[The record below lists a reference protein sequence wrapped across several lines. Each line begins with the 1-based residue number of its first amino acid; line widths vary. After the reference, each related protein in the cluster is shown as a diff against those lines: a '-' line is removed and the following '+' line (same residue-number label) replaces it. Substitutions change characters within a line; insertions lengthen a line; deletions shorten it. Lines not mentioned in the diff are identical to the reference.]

1 LSSER
6 LPRRGALLALAA
18 VLGLGAC
25 GFQPVYAPA
34 APARALRGRV
44 AVDPPGTRVGFFFAG
59 RVEERLGRAE
69 TAEFRLGATIL
80 QNVRELTL
88 TGTGGRERVAFEG
101 VAEYRLRGPDG
112 RVLTSGRVDAF
123 TSFTDIGTPV
133 ATRTARRDAQRRLAE
148 ILADRVVEDLILT
161 APDWL
166 P

>member
-18 VLGLGAC
+18 AGLGAC
-25 GFQPVYAPA
+25 GFEPVYAPG

-59 RVEERLGRAE
+59 RIEERLGRAE
-69 TAEFRLGATIL
+69 TAEFRLGARIL
-80 QNVRELTL
+80 QDVRELTL

-101 VAEYRLRGPDG
+101 VAEYRLRGPQG
-112 RVLTSGRVDAF
+112 EVLTSGRVEAF

-148 ILADRVVEDLILT
+148 MLADRVVEELLLT
-161 APDWL
+161 APGWL

>member
-1 LSSER
+1 MSSDALS
-6 LPRRGALLALAA
+6 RRGALLALGAA
-18 VLGLGAC
+18 LGLGAC
-25 GFQPVYAPA
+25 GFQPVYAPG

-44 AVDPPGTRVGFFFAG
+44 AVDPPGSRVGFFFAT

-69 TAEFRLGATIL
+69 APEFRLGATIR
-80 QNVRELTL
+80 QDVRELAL

-133 ATRTARRDAQRRLAE
+133 AARTARRDARRRLAG
-148 ILADRVVEDLILT
+148 ILADRVVEDLIVT